1 MKGSLQE
8 QFAVVIKASSG
19 IGIATTV
26 FDKCSQPISVEEQ
39 SMRRLSVAPSN
50 SRKDIA
56 VREIKKSSAFTSFVH
71 LFSKWALLVYA
82 GIILSS
88 FATVGQAAGPIKIKI
103 DGDIEIAVQKL
114 GHGPIPVVLI
124 HGYSLSLATWDKVV
138 PLFPADKYTTYA
150 YDLRGFGDSSKPDG
164 GFNYRQ
170 HTDDLHALLR
180 ALKISR
186 AVIIGHSIGGQ
197 IGQEFILR
205 YPNEA
210 LALVTSGALARSLP
224 PVGYTDAIR
233 ARVNSYG
240 TPEQNRKVLE
250 VAVPRY
256 FDPRNV
262 NKDDIELFTA
272 IASKSST
279 VALKEQLIDIFS
291 APALSLDQFRAI
303 TVPVLVIS
311 GSSDPI
317 GTIAQAVAL
326 TDVIPGSELAVVE
339 RAGHSPMWERP
350 DAWMQRVLPFLDRRL
365 K

>member
-1 MKGSLQE
+1 L
-8 QFAVVIKASSG
+8 
-19 IGIATTV
+19 
-26 FDKCSQPISVEEQ
+26 
-39 SMRRLSVAPSN
+39 
-50 SRKDIA
+50 
-56 VREIKKSSAFTSFVH
+56 
-71 LFSKWALLVYA
+71 
-82 GIILSS
+82 
-88 FATVGQAAGPIKIKI
+88 KIRI
-103 DGDIEIAVQKL
+103 DGDIELAVQKH

-138 PLFPADKYTTYA
+138 PLFSADKYTTYA
-150 YDLRGFGDSSKPDG
+150 YDLRGFGDSSKPAS

-170 HTDDLHALLR
+170 HASDLHELLK
-180 ALKISR
+180 ALKIDR

-197 IGQEFILR
+197 IGQEFVLR

-224 PVGYTDAIR
+224 PAGYTDAIR

-262 NKDDIELFTA
+262 NNDDIERFVA
-272 IASKSST
+272 IAMKSST
-279 VALKEQLIDIFS
+279 VALQEQLIDIFS

-303 TVPVLVIS
+303 TVPVLAIS
-311 GSSDPI
+311 SSADPI

-350 DAWMQRVLPFLDRRL
+350 EAWMQRVLPFLDRRL

>member
-1 MKGSLQE
+1 
-8 QFAVVIKASSG
+8 
-19 IGIATTV
+19 
-26 FDKCSQPISVEEQ
+26 VEII
-39 SMRRLSVAPSN
+39 
-50 SRKDIA
+50 RKLA
-56 VREIKKSSAFTSFVH
+56 AFKSFFHA
-71 LFSKWALLVYA
+71 LPKWALIFHA
-82 GIILSS
+82 GIFLVPL
-88 FATVGQAAGPIKIKI
+88 ATAGQAADSLKIKI
-103 DGDIEIAVQKL
+103 DGDIELAVQKH

-138 PLFPADKYTTYA
+138 PLFSADKYTTYA
-150 YDLRGFGDSSKPDG
+150 YDLRGFGDSSKPAS

-170 HTDDLHALLR
+170 HASDLHELLK
-180 ALKISR
+180 ALKIDR

-197 IGQEFILR
+197 IGQEFVLR

-210 LALVTSGALARSLP
+210 LALVTSGALARSLSP
-224 PVGYTDAIR
+224 AGYTDAIR

-240 TPEQNRKVLE
+240 NPEQNRKVLE

-262 NKDDIELFTA
+262 NNDDIERFVA
-272 IASKSST
+272 IAMKSST
-279 VALKEQLIDIFS
+279 VALQEQLIDIFS

-303 TVPVLVIS
+303 TVPVLAIS
-311 GSSDPI
+311 SSADPI

-326 TDVIPGSELAVVE
+326 TDVIPSSELAVVE

-350 DAWMQRVLPFLDRRL
+350 EAWMQRVLPFLDRRL